1 MLLETSN
8 PDFDTIVDTLVPKYG
23 KVKVIVHYAD
33 GSTDTR
39 RLGRAFDHAVMMYRK
54 GSKRYGYYLEK
65 RHFTSIAFPEKRAT
79 EVDKWA
85 HSWKNVLKYLEKSGL
100 WAEIAESVK
109 VALEIGKDKI
119 EQACDIDNEFKCNSN
134 LSYQEEKKLQAER
147 IKMIDERLVKHR
159 EDGSIYPNSDIL
171 WHIRYPARVKT
182 MYFGKY
188 ENDSKREAIK
198 TAMDC
203 KTSITVFGRY
213 NYDVHLE
220 YHADTMKA
228 WWSEEYKNC
237 GNGHYYLALD
247 ATHALFY
254 EDD

>member
-1 MLLETSN
+1 MILETTN
-8 PDFDTIVDTLVPKYG
+8 PEFDTIIETLVPKYG
-23 KVKVIVHYAD
+23 KIKVTVVHED
-33 GSTDTR
+33 GSKTAR
-39 RLGRAFDHAVMMYRK
+39 RLGRAFDEAVMMYRV

-65 RHFTSIAFPEKRAT
+65 RHFTSIIFPEKRAT
-79 EVDKWA
+79 ETDKWE
-85 HSWKNVLKYLEKSGL
+85 HSWKTVLKYLENSGF
-100 WAEIAESVK
+100 WGEIAEDIR
-109 VALEIGKDKI
+109 VALELGRDKI
-119 EQACDIDNEFKCNSN
+119 IQAYDINHEYNHDSN
-134 LSYQEEKKLQAER
+134 LSYQEERKLQAER
-147 IKMIDERLVKHR
+147 IKAIDGRLVKYR
-159 EDGSIYPNSDIL
+159 DDGSFYPNSEIL

-188 ENDSKREAIK
+188 ENKNKMEAIK
-198 TAMDC
+198 IAMQS

-220 YHADTMKA
+220 YNAEKGKA

-247 ATHALFY
+247 ATHVLFY